1 MPTIDEGKA
10 LHRMGRIAEA
20 EAIYRSVLAR
30 DPRQFDALHLLG
42 LIRYQQGRAGEAHEL
57 LSQAI
62 KLRPRSPQALAILMA
77 ALLALGRL
85 EEALAASE
93 RLIALD
99 PRDLDALYNRA
110 VVLSRLRRFE
120 DALLAFDKVLARD
133 GGSVDAPFERG
144 NILAALSRFDE
155 AVACYEAV
163 LKKAPAHPGALTNR
177 GNALARLG
185 RHADALACYE
195 ELLTARPGDVNALS
209 NRGIA
214 LKDLGRYEE
223 AIASCERALNI
234 DPNSVAALITRGN
247 VLAKLA
253 RYEEALA
260 SFERAA
266 VVDPRDVDALNN
278 RGFALTQLRRFGDAL
293 ATFDRALAIDP
304 ANIGVLDNRGAA
316 LLAMSRFEDALATF
330 DRALALKPDD
340 AETLYHRA
348 HALANLGRYEE
359 AVSAWERVLAIDPGH
374 PHALG
379 ALAFYRLMLCD
390 WSKAEEF
397 ETKLKR
403 ALEDER
409 AVVEPFTL
417 LAYPIGPADQLRHT
431 RRFVRHRI
439 PAVPQLIPVPRE
451 RSAGRLKIAY
461 LSSSF
466 NRHPTGW
473 QIAELF
479 ELHDRQRFE
488 VLGISYGPDDG
499 SEIRARLAKAFDQ
512 FHDVALHGDRE
523 VAQLLLDLDV
533 DIAVDLKGHTEQA
546 RPAILAYRPAPIQVS
561 YLGYTATMGVDFID
575 YILADRVALPF
586 DQQHH
591 YSEKIVHL
599 PDSYWVNDSKRS
611 VAEDVPSRG
620 LAGLPEDGFVF
631 CCLNNSY
638 KLTPQFFDV
647 WMRLLR
653 QVEGSVLWLLGT
665 SEAATRNLRNEAS
678 ARGVDPSRLVFAP
691 KTEISKH
698 LARHRLA
705 DLFLDNLPVNAHT
718 AASDALW
725 VGLPVLTCI
734 GESFVGR
741 VAASLLSAVGLPELV
756 TRSLDEYEALAL
768 KLATDPALIAPMR
781 QRLEGNRKT
790 CPLFDTDRLRRDI
803 ERAYVT
809 MWEIAR
815 RGEPPRSFAVDAI

>member
-1 MPTIDEGKA
+1 MPTIDQGKA

-20 EAIYRSVLAR
+20 EAVYRSVLAH

-62 KLRPRSPQALAILMA
+62 KLRPRSPQALAILIA

-85 EEALAASE
+85 EEALAACD

-110 VVLSRLRRFE
+110 VVLSRLRRFD
-120 DALLAFDKVLARD
+120 DALLAFEKVLARD
-133 GGSVDAPFERG
+133 GGSVDALFERG
-144 NILAALSRFDE
+144 NMLAALSRFDE
-155 AVACYEAV
+155 AAACYEAV
-163 LKKAPAHPGALTNR
+163 LQKAPAHLGALTNR

-185 RHADALACYE
+185 RRAEALACYE

-223 AIASCERALNI
+223 AMASCERALNI
-234 DPNSVAALITRGN
+234 DPNFVAALITRGN

-266 VVDPRDVDALNN
+266 AVDPRDVDAVNN
-278 RGFALTQLRRFGDAL
+278 RGFALTQLRRFGDAF
-293 ATFDRALAIDP
+293 ASFDRALAIDP

-316 LLAMSRFEDALATF
+316 LLAIDRFEDALATF

-359 AVSAWERVLAIDPGH
+359 AVSAWERVLAIDGH

-390 WSKAEEF
+390 WRTAEEF
-397 ETKLKR
+397 EAKLKR
-403 ALEDER
+403 ALADER

-431 RRFVRHRI
+431 RRFVRHRLA
-439 PAVPQLIPVPRE
+439 AVP
-451 RSAGRLKIAY
+451 RLAQAHKARVGEKIRLAY
-461 LSSSF
+461 LSADF
-466 NRHPTGW
+466 RNHATAW
-473 QIAELF
+473 LAAELF
-479 ELHDRQRFE
+479 ELHDRSRFE
-488 VLGISYGPDDG
+488 VLGVSYGVDDG
-499 SEIRARLAKAFDQ
+499 SETRRRLVAAFDQ
-512 FHDVALHGDRE
+512 FHDVALRSDRE
-523 VAQLLLDLDV
+523 VAKLLLDLDV
-533 DIAVDLKGHTEQA
+533 DIAVDLKGHTQHG
-546 RPAILAYRPAPIQVS
+546 RPAILAYRPAPVQVS
-561 YLGYTATMGVDFID
+561 YLGYPATMGVDFID
-575 YILADRVALPF
+575 YVLADRIVLPL
-586 DQQHH
+586 DQQQA
-591 YSEKIVHL
+591 YSEMIVHL
-599 PDSYWVNDSKRS
+599 PNCYQINDSKREIA
-611 VAEDVPSRG
+611 AEAPTRG
-620 LAGLPEDGFVF
+620 AVGLPETGFVF
-631 CCLNNSY
+631 CSFNNSY
-638 KLTPQFFDV
+638 KLTPQVFDV

-665 SEAATRNLRNEAS
+665 SEAATRNLRSEAS

-691 KTEISKH
+691 KAEISTH

-725 VGLPVLTCI
+725 VGLPVLTCM

-768 KLATDPALIAPMR
+768 KLATDPALIASIT
-781 QRLEGNRKT
+781 QKLEGNRKT

-809 MWEIAR
+809 MWDIAR

>member
-1 MPTIDEGKA
+1 MPTIDQAKA
-10 LHRMGRIAEA
+10 LHRMNRIAEA

-42 LIRYQQGRAGEAHEL
+42 LIRYQQGRAGEAQEL
-57 LSQAI
+57 LRRAI
-62 KLRPRSPQALAILMA
+62 ELRPRSPQALAILTA

-85 EEALAASE
+85 EEALAACD
-93 RLIALD
+93 RLIAIN

-110 VVLSRLRRFE
+110 VVLSRLRRFD
-120 DALLAFDKVLARD
+120 DAILAFDTVLARD
-133 GGSVDAPFERG
+133 SGSVDALFERG
-144 NILAALSRFDE
+144 NILAALGRFDE

-163 LKKAPAHPGALTNR
+163 LKKAQAHLGALTNR

-185 RHADALACYE
+185 RHAEALACYE
-195 ELLTARPGDVNALS
+195 ELLAARPSNVNALS

-214 LKDLGRYEE
+214 FKDLGRYEE
-223 AIASCERALNI
+223 AMASCERALQI

-247 VLAKLA
+247 VLAKLS

-260 SFERAA
+260 SFERAVA
-266 VVDPRDVDALNN
+266 VDPRDVDSLNN
-278 RGFALTQLRRFGDAL
+278 RGFALTQLRRFGDAF

-316 LLAMSRFEDALATF
+316 LLAIDRFEDALATF

-340 AETLYHRA
+340 AEPLYHRA

-359 AVSAWERVLAIDPGH
+359 AVRAWERVLAIDPGH

-379 ALAFYRLMLCD
+379 ALAFYRRMLCD
-390 WSKAEEF
+390 WSKTEEF
-397 ETKLKR
+397 EAKLKR

-409 AVVEPFTL
+409 AVIEPFTL

-439 PAVPQLIPVPRE
+439 PAMPRLV
-451 RSAGRLKIAY
+451 RTHAPCAGGKIKLAY
-461 LSSSF
+461 LSADF
-466 NRHPTGW
+466 RNHATAW
-473 QIAELF
+473 LAAELF
-479 ELHDRQRFE
+479 ELHDRSRFE
-488 VLGISYGPDDG
+488 VLGFSYGVNDG
-499 SEIRARLAKAFDQ
+499 SETRLRVVAAFDQ
-512 FHDVALHGDRE
+512 FHDVALHGDLE
-523 VAQLLLDLDV
+523 VAQLLLELDV
-533 DIAVDLKGHTEQA
+533 DIAVDLKGHTQHG
-546 RPAILAYRPAPIQVS
+546 RPAILAYRPAPVQVS
-561 YLGYTATMGVDFID
+561 YLGYPATMGVDFID
-575 YILADRVALPF
+575 YVLADRIVLPF
-586 DQQHH
+586 DQQHS
-591 YSEKIVHL
+591 YSEMIVHL
-599 PDSYWVNDSKRS
+599 PNCYQVNDSKRGIA
-611 VAEDVPSRG
+611 AEAPTRG
-620 LAGLPEDGFVF
+620 VVGLPETGFVF
-631 CCLNNSY
+631 CSFNNSY
-638 KLTPQFFDV
+638 KFTPQFFDV

-653 QVEGSVLWLLGT
+653 QVEGSVLWLLAT
-665 SEAATRNLRNEAS
+665 SEAATRNLCNEAS

-725 VGLPVLTCI
+725 VGLPVLTCM

-756 TRSLDEYEALAL
+756 TRSLDEYEALAS
-768 KLATDPALIAPMR
+768 KLATDPALIASIR
-781 QRLEGNRKT
+781 KKLDGNRKT

-809 MWEIAR
+809 MWDIAR
-815 RGEPPRSFAVDAI
+815 RGEPPRSFAVDAD